1 MSFSNGNIVASGAA
15 MKKLATAITAIALI
29 GTPAFVAD
37 TFKAPPRALEPVFSW
52 TGFYVGAEL
61 GGEWADTTWTTTSGG
76 QRPPFN
82 TFVLDASS
90 PRKSD

>member
-29 GTPAFVAD
+29 GTPALVA
-37 TFKAPPRALEPVFSW
+37 P